1 MSLASLFAQA
11 QSTFLLL
18 AEEEEVSSFSLW
30 DSIDGHWQELS
41 QQAGMSILIF
51 AGFWVAAKIGQKVL
65 MRVGTSQ
72 HIDQELASFIGRT
85 AKIAV
90 LILGLITALSHLGI
104 DVSAMVAG
112 LGLTGF
118 ALGFAL
124 KDVISNVLAGVLILI
139 YKPFQ
144 KDDCIKIKSYEGKV
158 ISTDLR
164 YTVLLSDGLTVY
176 VPNSLLFTDAITVTY
191 DAGTAEPETESPE
204 E

>member
-1 MSLASLFAQA
+1 MSLASLFAKLHD
-11 QSTFLLL
+11 SCLL
-18 AEEEEVSSFSLW
+18 ADDESTTAFFSW
-30 DSIDGHWQELS
+30 EFSKDHWQELLR
-41 QQAGMSILIF
+41 QAGMSLLIF
-51 AGFWVAAKIGQKVL
+51 AGFWIIAKVVQKVL
-65 MRVGTSQ
+65 TRVGTSQ

-90 LILGLITALSHLGI
+90 LVLGLITALSHLGI

-158 ISTDLR
+158 VSTDLR

-176 VPNSLLFTDAITVTY
+176 VPNSLLFTDAITVTC
-191 DAGTAEPETESPE
+191 DADTPAIEANPTE
-204 E
+204 

>member
-1 MSLASLFAQA
+1 MSLASLFARLHD
-11 QSTFLLL
+11 SCLL
-18 AEEEEVSSFSLW
+18 AEEESTTSLFSWESFK
-30 DSIDGHWQELS
+30 DHWQELL
-41 QQAGMSILIF
+41 QQAGMSLLIF
-51 AGFWVAAKIGQKVL
+51 LGFWIVAKIVQKVL
-65 MRVGTSQ
+65 TRVGTSQ

-90 LILGLITALSHLGI
+90 LVLGLITALSHLGI

-158 ISTDLR
+158 VSTDLR

-176 VPNSLLFTDAITVTY
+176 VPNSLLFTDAITVTC
-191 DAGTAEPETESPE
+191 DADTPAIEADPTE
-204 E
+204 

>member
-1 MSLASLFAQA
+1 MSLTSLFAKSQN
-11 QSTFLLL
+11 SFLLL
-18 AEEEEVSSFSLW
+18 AEQEEVSSPSVW
-30 DSIDGHWQELS
+30 DSIEGHWQDLL
-41 QQAGMSILIF
+41 QQAGMSLLIF
-51 AGFWVAAKIGQKVL
+51 AGFWVVARIVQKVL
-65 MRVGTSQ
+65 TKVGTSQ

-85 AKIAV
+85 AKISV

-158 ISTDLR
+158 VSTDLR

-176 VPNSLLFTDAITVTY
+176 VPNSLLFTDAITVTC
-191 DAGTAEPETESPE
+191 DAVTAEPEVESTE
-204 E
+204 